1 MKPTSEAQN
10 SPSTPW
16 PRPNPGW
23 AALSVDGSFD
33 DEGRAGTGMVL
44 RDSNGTVIFSAC
56 RVLFNCNDALET
68 EFSALMEGL
77 ALAQE
82 QSELPIII
90 QSDYASVLTALE
102 ENIRNRSIYCHLVDE
117 VIRLMNLRE
126 VILMKIGRD

>member
-44 RDSNGTVIFSAC
+44 LDSNGTVIFSAC

-90 QSDYASVLTALE
+90 QSDCASVLTALRR
-102 ENIRNRSIYCHLVDE
+102 ISGTDQYT
-117 VIRLMNLRE
+117 VI
-126 VILMKIGRD
+126 